1 MRPLLSVA
9 ALALLAA
16 CTPPALREEAGYDP
30 SFGAGATP
38 YGSLQPQSAMPPA
51 QSNQAIP
58 SSEINSALFG
68 TPTAPGEPAAPMP
81 MTAVVDPTA
90 PVVAYT
96 DPAATAPAVLPTV
109 DPAAAPVVAAQ
120 TTTVDPNAA
129 PAATGA
135 LGLSDEQ
142 DFSAVTARESIE
154 TDKQRIEANKAQYQ
168 QIAPTAL
175 PERTDTEVASVVD
188 YAMNAQNKLGESV
201 YKRGSVSAEKAKAA
215 CARYPTDAAA
225 QEAFLKAGGPQ
236 RDSKKL
242 DPDGD
247 GFACG
252 FDPTPFQSGG

>member
-9 ALALLAA
+9 ALALLTA

-38 YGSLQPQSAMPPA
+38 YGTLQPQTAMPPV

-68 TPTAPGEPAAPMP
+68 TPTAPGGTAVPPAPMSA
-81 MTAVVDPTA
+81 MSDPTA
-90 PVVAYT
+90 PVVAYA
-96 DPAATAPAVLPTV
+96 DPAAPAPAVLPTV
-109 DPAAAPVVAAQ
+109 DPAA
-120 TTTVDPNAA
+120 VDPNAA

-142 DFSAVTARESIE
+142 DFSAVTARETIE

-175 PERTDTEVASVVD
+175 PERTDSEVSSVVD
-188 YAMNAQNKLGESV
+188 YAMNAQNKLGESI